1 MTSMPRLAL
10 ASAALA
16 VAVAA
21 CGGRMPP
28 GQPGDGQVISG
39 NERFGWDQPA
49 GDAAELATFRY
60 AFYTDN
66 ARTET
71 TDVACASQAAAAGFA
86 CTCRLPSMSSGT
98 HTLQIA
104 AFIIDAGTVRE
115 SARSSSV
122 TVNVR

>member
-1 MTSMPRLAL
+1 MPRLAL

-66 ARTET
+66 ARTG
-71 TDVACASQAAAAGFA
+71 QAAAAGFA